1 MALEKKPLR
10 ELLGKLVV
18 TKEGK
23 RLGLV
28 KDITFETRS
37 GELIHIVLKD
47 PTPYTKNLNL
57 EKTKEKEVLIPH
69 NAIVAVG
76 DFVVVSE
83 EDLI

>member
-1 MALEKKPLR
+1 MGLDKKQLR
-10 ELLGKLVV
+10 EVIGKPVV

-28 KDITFETRS
+28 KDITFETRT
-37 GELIHIVLKD
+37 GELIQLLLKD
-47 PTPYTKNLNL
+47 QTVYTKNLNL
-57 EKTKEKEVLIPH
+57 EMNHDKESIIPY
-69 NAIVAVG
+69 NSIIAVA

>member
-1 MALEKKPLR
+1 MAIEKKPLR

-37 GELIHIVLKD
+37 GELIHVVLKD
-47 PTPYTKNLNL
+47 PTAYTKNLSL

-69 NAIVAVG
+69 NAIVAIG

-83 EDLI
+83 EDLV